1 MDLPSGR
8 SGLHAQ
14 RPAVL
19 KQYACACVF
28 ARTLLQ
34 LTEGKIVPVG
44 DLKLSIVDPW
54 NVHILL
60 VNTFLKIRKRYLKI
74 FLNST
79 KVAFFKSI
87 EAIQDL

>member
-1 MDLPSGR
+1 MALPSGR

-19 KQYACACVF
+19 KQYVCACVF

-44 DLKLSIVDPW
+44 DLKLNIVDPW

-60 VNTFLKIRKRYLKI
+60 VNNFLKLEKDLSNFFLTARKL
-74 FLNST
+74 LSL
-79 KVAFFKSI
+79 S
-87 EAIQDL
+87 Q

>member
-19 KQYACACVF
+19 KQYVCACVF

-44 DLKLSIVDPW
+44 DLKLNIVDPW

-60 VNTFLKIRKRYLKI
+60 VNNFLKLEKDLSNFFLTARKL
-74 FLNST
+74 LSL
-79 KVAFFKSI
+79 S
-87 EAIQDL
+87 Q

>member
-44 DLKLSIVDPW
+44 DLKLNIVDPW

-60 VNTFLKIRKRYLKI
+60 VNNFLKLEKDLSNFFLTARKL
-74 FLNST
+74 LSL
-79 KVAFFKSI
+79 S
-87 EAIQDL
+87 Q

>member
-1 MDLPSGR
+1 MALPSGR

-44 DLKLSIVDPW
+44 DLKLNIVDPW

-60 VNTFLKIRKRYLKI
+60 VNNFLKLEKDLSNFFLTARKL
-74 FLNST
+74 LSL
-79 KVAFFKSI
+79 S
-87 EAIQDL
+87 Q

>member
-1 MDLPSGR
+1 MALPSGR

-44 DLKLSIVDPW
+44 DLKLNIVDPW

-60 VNTFLKIRKRYLKI
+60 VNNFLKLEKDLSNYFLTARKL
-74 FLNST
+74 LSL
-79 KVAFFKSI
+79 S
-87 EAIQDL
+87 Q

>member
-1 MDLPSGR
+1 MALPSGR

-44 DLKLSIVDPW
+44 DLKLNIVDPW

-60 VNTFLKIRKRYLKI
+60 VNNFLKIRKRHLKI
-74 FLNST
+74 FL
-79 KVAFFKSI
+79 KRR
-87 EAIQDL
+87 

>member
-1 MDLPSGR
+1 MVDLPSGR

-44 DLKLSIVDPW
+44 DLKLNIVDPW

-60 VNTFLKIRKRYLKI
+60 VNNFLKLEKDLSNFFLTARKL
-74 FLNST
+74 LSL
-79 KVAFFKSI
+79 S
-87 EAIQDL
+87 Q